1 MARCQTER
9 PKALEN
15 EDKIKVIKARLNN
28 RAAKCGSRLARAA
41 LICGPGSKIRPPDRA
56 TELLEA
62 ILEPGDRVAIEGD
75 NQKQAD
81 FLASALAD
89 LDPARVHGLH
99 MVQSVLAL
107 PDHLAVFERGIAD
120 RLDFSYAGPQ
130 SRRLAEL
137 VASKALK
144 IGAIHTYLELYARTL
159 VDLTPRVALIVAD
172 KADRAG
178 NLYTGPN
185 TEDTP
190 TVVEAAAFRGG
201 VVIAQVN
208 EIVDRLPRVDVPGDW
223 VDFVIPSPKPYLI
236 DPLFTRDPAKIR
248 DENVLMAMMA
258 IAAVYKPYEVRRLNH
273 GIGYATAAI
282 ELILPT
288 FADQHGL
295 KGKIARHFVLNPH
308 PTLIPAIEAGFVDN
322 VYCFGSE
329 LGMERYVSKR
339 ADVFPVG
346 ADGNLRSNRALA
358 QVAGQYACD
367 LFIGGTL
374 QIDAQGN
381 SSTATKGRIT
391 GFGGAPN
398 MGADPRGRRHDSPT
412 WLRAGEEAG
421 ESLRGR
427 KLVVQMVRTHQPNG
441 APSFVERL
449 DAFDLAASA
458 GFALP
463 PVMIYGD
470 DVTHVI
476 TERGVANLLRCR
488 SPQERESALRAIAGD
503 TEFGKRQ
510 QPEIADC
517 LRRRG
522 IVMLPADLG
531 IDVATA
537 TRDWLAARTI
547 GDLVTASGGLYA
559 PPAKFRAQAAKPN
572 ASTVTRA

>member
-1 MARCQTER
+1 VSQMLQQA
-9 PKALEN
+9 A
-15 EDKIKVIKARLNN
+15 N
-28 RAAKCGSRLARAA
+28 RASRLARAA
-41 LICGPGSKIRPPDRA
+41 VICGTGGKVCRAERA
-56 TELLEA
+56 TQLLEA
-62 ILEPGDRVAIEGD
+62 IIEPGDRVAIEGD

-81 FLASALAD
+81 FLASALANV
-89 LDPARVHGLH
+89 DPARVHDLH

-107 PDHLAVFERGIAD
+107 PEHLAVFERGIAN
-120 RLDFSYAGPQ
+120 RLDFSYAGLQ

-137 VASKALK
+137 VAAKALK
-144 IGAIHTYLELYARTL
+144 IGAIHTYLELYARSL
-159 VDLTPRVALIVAD
+159 VDLTPKVALLVAD
-172 KADRAG
+172 KADRDG

-190 TVVEAAAFRGG
+190 TVAEAAAFRGG
-201 VVIAQVN
+201 IVVAQVN
-208 EIVDRLPRVDVPGDW
+208 EIVDKLPRVDVPGDW
-223 VDFVIPSPKPYLI
+223 VDFVIPSEKPYRI

-248 DENVLMAMMA
+248 NENVLMAMMA
-258 IAAVYKPYEVRRLNH
+258 IGAIYEPYQVRRLNH

-288 FADQHGL
+288 FAAQRGL

-308 PTLIPAIEAGFVDN
+308 PTLIPAIEAGFVDS

-358 QVAGQYACD
+358 QIAGQYACD

-374 QIDAQGN
+374 QIDPQGN

-398 MGADPRGRRHDSPT
+398 MGADARGRRHDTPT
-412 WLRAGEEAG
+412 WLQAGQEAG
-421 ESLRGR
+421 ERLRGR
-427 KLVVQMVRTHQPNG
+427 KLVVQMAQTHQPNG

-449 DAFDLAASA
+449 DAFDLAALA

-463 PVMIYGD
+463 PVMIHGD

-488 SPQERESALRAIAGD
+488 SLQERETALRAVAGD

-510 QPEIADC
+510 SPDASDD

-522 IVMLPADLG
+522 IVMFPSDLG
-531 IDVATA
+531 IDVKTA
-537 TRDWLAARTI
+537 TRDLLAAKTI
-547 GDLVTASGGLYA
+547 DELVTASGGLYV
-559 PPAKFRAQAAKPN
+559 PPAKFSSHAATSN
-572 ASTVTRA
+572 GDAITHAA

>member
-1 MARCQTER
+1 MSETTQPTDRT
-9 PKALEN
+9 
-15 EDKIKVIKARLNN
+15 ARLV
-28 RAAKCGSRLARAA
+28 RARHVTGNGK
-41 LICGPGSKIRPPDRA
+41 ICPPDRA

-62 ILEPGDRVAIEGD
+62 IIAPGDRVALEGD

-81 FLASALAD
+81 FLAACLAKVDSAH
-89 LDPARVHGLH
+89 VHDLH

-107 PDHLAVFERGIAD
+107 PDHLAVFERGIAN
-120 RLDFSYAGPQ
+120 RLDFSFAGPQ

-137 VASKALK
+137 VAAKALK
-144 IGAIHTYLELYARTL
+144 IGAIHTYLELYARML
-159 VDLTPRVALIVAD
+159 VDLTPHVALLVAD
-172 KADRAG
+172 KADRSG

-190 TVVEAAAFRGG
+190 TVAEAAAFRGG
-201 VVIAQVN
+201 VVVAQVN
-208 EIVDRLPRVDVPGDW
+208 EVVDRLPRVDIPAGWVDVVVPG
-223 VDFVIPSPKPYLI
+223 PKPYAI

-248 DENVLMAMMA
+248 NENVLMAMMA
-258 IAAVYKPYEVRRLNH
+258 IAAVYEPYQVTRLNH

-288 FADQHGL
+288 FAAQRRL
-295 KGKIARHFVLNPH
+295 KGKVARNFVLNPH

-329 LGMERYVSKR
+329 LGMERYVASR
-339 ADVFPVG
+339 PDVFPVG

-358 QVAGQYACD
+358 QFAGQYACD

-374 QIDAQGN
+374 QIDPEGN

-398 MGADPRGRRHDSPT
+398 MGADPRGRRHDSPA

-421 ESLRGR
+421 ERLRGR
-427 KLVVQMVRTHQPNG
+427 KLVVQMVQTRQPNG

-449 DAFDLAASA
+449 DAFDLAAEA

-463 PVMIYGD
+463 PVMIHGD

-476 TERGVANLLRCR
+476 TEHGVCNLLRCR
-488 SPQERESALRAIAGD
+488 SPQEREAALRAVAGD
-503 TEFGKRQ
+503 TDFGKRQ
-510 QPEIADC
+510 DAATTEA

-537 TRDWLAARTI
+537 TRNWLAAKTI
-547 GDLVTASGGLYA
+547 DELVTASGGLYA
-559 PPAKFRAQAAKPN
+559 PPAKFR
-572 ASTVTRA
+572 T